1 MSAATL
7 LSIEEYLNTS
17 FHPDR
22 EYIDGEVIERNVGK
36 QKHSYAQSRITMW
49 FGRPEQARRFFP
61 LPELRSQVT
70 NTRVRIPDVT
80 VVELPLPEEEILTS
94 PPWLCIEI
102 MSPDDTMASMQDRI
116 DDYIAFGISNI
127 WVIDPWKNRGWTIT
141 DNGWTTA
148 RDLIMRTHDGRVAMP
163 LADVLLR

>member
-22 EYIDGEVIERNVGK
+22 EYIDGEVIERNVGRK
-36 QKHSYAQSRITMW
+36 RHGFAQMEIGAWFIQRRSALRLQPISEIRTRI
-49 FGRPEQARRFFP
+49 
-61 LPELRSQVT
+61 SSV
-70 NTRVRIPDVT
+70 RVRIPDV
-80 VVELPLPEEEILTS
+80 VLAELPLPDEEIFTT
-94 PPWLCIEI
+94 PPYLCIEI

-116 DDYIAFGISNI
+116 DDYIAFGISKI

-163 LADVLLR
+163 LADVRLP

>member
-1 MSAATL
+1 MVWSSRTSAT
-7 LSIEEYLNTS
+7 
-17 FHPDR
+17 
-22 EYIDGEVIERNVGK
+22 V
-36 QKHSYAQSRITMW
+36 
-49 FGRPEQARRFFP
+49 FP

-163 LADVLLR
+163 LADVLLP